1 MSFVSSP
8 IWSPDC
14 KDSNPHRLR
23 RIHPRRTELS
33 LVGVEALY
41 GEALAKV
48 LSLLQGRGSWDR
60 DRAYDA
66 EFHRGFGVA
75 HIGVIPSSVR
85 ALRDVQLVLDE
96 CSADRG
102 STADTR
108 ATPTYLLV
116 TTATSLRMSN
126 RIDE

>member
-1 MSFVSSP
+1 VSFVSSP

-14 KDSNPHRLR
+14 KGSNPHRLR
-23 RIHPRRTELS
+23 RIHPRRTELL
-33 LVGVEALY
+33 LVGVEAPY
-41 GEALAKV
+41 GAALAKV
-48 LSLLQGRGSWDR
+48 LSLLQDRGSRDR

-66 EFHRGFGVA
+66 EFQRGFGVA
-75 HIGVIPSSVR
+75 HIGVVPSSVR
-85 ALRDVQLVLDE
+85 ALHDVQLVLDE
-96 CSADRG
+96 CSADRR

-116 TTATSLRMSN
+116 TTATSLLMSN